1 MGTAAVQLSLL
12 AGAKPIVTAGS
23 QAKIEMAK
31 SLGALAG
38 FNYKEGDFSEK
49 VMQATGGEFFF
60 FCFFLLCMFI
70 SVCICYLLGFGG
82 ENISAR
88 FLQKWG

>member
-23 QAKIEMAK
+23 QAKIETAK

-60 FCFFLLCMFI
+60 FCFFFVMYVYKC
-70 SVCICYLLGFGG
+70 VYLLPVGF
-82 ENISAR
+82 
-88 FLQKWG
+88 WG